1 MGIPLCFWAS
11 QTAIPLNADG
21 DGVRMMDEDEQTV
34 TLVGSNP
41 HLTRQRAVN
50 SQVRISLWAG
60 TMCVECAR
68 EALEG

>member
-1 MGIPLCFWAS
+1 
-11 QTAIPLNADG
+11 
-21 DGVRMMDEDEQTV
+21 MMDEDEQTV